1 METRTAVLV
10 LVVWVGF
17 VFLYTYYGSVSPFR
31 MAALPRLPRY
41 LATLSVPAVVL
52 IAMMLERLTSPARR
66 LLAVSIVL
74 ASLVCVALDGGYTK
88 FSHHE
93 QLHDCLADASEPVV
107 LTRDMALP
115 SLVVNGCG
123 HQRWIWTSEAEA
135 RPTLL
140 ERMCPE
146 VGRLSSASELA
157 QAGREGAFFA
167 TQLGNASRLPGLLA
181 GLPPTARFT
190 APRGAY
196 HALLNSPLFLRVL
209 SLTRDEYR
217 MSDLRRKAQRPP
229 AELAVYQLPR

>member
-1 METRTAVLV
+1 
-10 LVVWVGF
+10 
-17 VFLYTYYGSVSPFR
+17 
-31 MAALPRLPRY
+31 
-41 LATLSVPAVVL
+41 
-52 IAMMLERLTSPARR
+52 MMLERLTSPTRR

-74 ASLVCVALDGGYTK
+74 SSLVCVALDGGYTR
-88 FSHHE
+88 FSHHR

-123 HQRWIWTSEAEA
+123 HQRWIWAPEVEDRRY

-146 VGRLSSASELA
+146 VGRLSSASGLA
-157 QAGREGAFFA
+157 HAGREGALFA
-167 TQLGNASRLPGLLA
+167 TKLGNTARLPGLLT
-181 GLPPTARFT
+181 GSPPTARFT

-196 HALLNSPLFLRVL
+196 HALLNNPLFLRVL